1 MKNLKPG
8 DPVKHSEGGD
18 KIDALFVGY
27 YTSQSS
33 DCKGTENRV
42 IVRYAGDVKK
52 SNGDWLEKYCVPR
65 NAGDSLPKSEL
76 SLSDHIDEVHDKLE
90 SKDPVL
96 TKEQKQVM
104 DSILNYSK
112 PLCKDQFYTKNA
124 SQEAWYR
131 NMMGAE
137 INFSKLVDRH
147 KEPAYNAD
155 FSKLEE
161 RVLSNLNLPC
171 NNKNAL
177 APTAIE
183 LQYELRGNMANM
195 LIDDKVGGMLKRT
208 KAYEKYNDKL
218 DALAYSYGALI
229 SIDWAEGFGPTSEK
243 KMKAEIKT
251 LYTNGVLTQTLIN
264 DRDVATEEPSFFLS
278 QVNNAEAAIEKL
290 EKHKSASEFAANE
303 IKRLKNFVVQVY
315 NLLDDKFA
323 AD

>member
-104 DSILNYSK
+104 DNILNYSK
-112 PLCKDQFYTKNA
+112 PLC
-124 SQEAWYR
+124 
-131 NMMGAE
+131 
-137 INFSKLVDRH
+137 
-147 KEPAYNAD
+147 
-155 FSKLEE
+155 
-161 RVLSNLNLPC
+161 
-171 NNKNAL
+171 
-177 APTAIE
+177 
-183 LQYELRGNMANM
+183 
-195 LIDDKVGGMLKRT
+195 
-208 KAYEKYNDKL
+208 
-218 DALAYSYGALI
+218 
-229 SIDWAEGFGPTSEK
+229 SEK